1 MKDVGDQK
9 PRVADGSGGA
19 ITWAPL
25 SLGNRGGDDIISL
38 VLSA

>member
-9 PRVADGSGGA
+9 PRVADGSRGA

-25 SLGNRGGDDIISL
+25 SLGNGGGDDIISL